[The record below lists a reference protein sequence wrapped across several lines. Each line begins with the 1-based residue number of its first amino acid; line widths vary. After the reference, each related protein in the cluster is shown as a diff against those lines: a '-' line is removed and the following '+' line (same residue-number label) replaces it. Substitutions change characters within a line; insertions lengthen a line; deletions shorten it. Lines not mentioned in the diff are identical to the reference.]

1 MTKNNIKKHKFF
13 VCFFLSL
20 KSSDE
25 KSVVFIIRRT
35 LSLFKFCVFMEIHE
49 TAV

>member
-1 MTKNNIKKHKFF
+1 MTKNNIKNTSFLF
-13 VCFFLSL
+13 VFLSL